1 MSQRSQAGINRR
13 EQSACPTGSTQ
24 PVWVQQVSG
33 LGEIQGLKLLW
44 ASREQLMYLAAS
56 GRAT

>member
-44 ASREQLMYLAAS
+44 ASREQLVYLAAS
-56 GRAT
+56 G